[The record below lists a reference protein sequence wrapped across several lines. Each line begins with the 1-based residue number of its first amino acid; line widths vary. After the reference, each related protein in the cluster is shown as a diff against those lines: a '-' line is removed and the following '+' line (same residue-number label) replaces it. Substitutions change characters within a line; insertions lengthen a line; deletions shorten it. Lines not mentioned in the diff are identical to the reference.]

1 MLNAL
6 PGGVALNGIYSVIR
20 GLYQVAGDINDWVD
34 NHIEQMKSSDN
45 QTHSRTGKVLE
56 GAKYGFGMG
65 YIAPV
70 VIISLGQFLCGF
82 TLAGLKTVATA
93 GTLSNPIAMTCAAL
107 GAIYYGWNALN
118 EQEKAD
124 TIERLR
130 KDLDVGAELVKS
142 IANYVIQKT
151 KELLSSDS
159 LQELKDFITKSA
171 QSFGKTLGDVT
182 HAFTDITRDAIV
194 KTKDVVET
202 NAEKVKERAE
212 VTYNRIKESS
222 GKLMDSVS
230 QTTES
235 LVEKSKEILRYNND
249 VVAGDE
255 AKLTL
260 SGKLEEIKKLFE
272 SGLLS
277 EEIYLEKQRE
287 ILDSGL

>member
-6 PGGVALNGIYSVIR
+6 PGGFALNGIYSVIR
-20 GLYQVAGDINDWVD
+20 GLYQVAGDINEWVD
-34 NHIEQMKSSDN
+34 DHIEQMKGSDN
-45 QTHSRTGKVLE
+45 LTHARTGRVLE

-70 VIISLGQFLCGF
+70 VVISLGQFLCGF
-82 TLAGLKTVATA
+82 TKDSLLTVGSAA
-93 GTLSNPIAMTCAAL
+93 IGSNPIAMTCAAL
-107 GAIYYGWNALN
+107 GAVYYGWNALS
-118 EQEKAD
+118 EQEKSD

-130 KDLDVGAELVKS
+130 KDLNVGAELVKS
-142 IANYVIQKT
+142 IANFVILKT
-151 KELLSSDS
+151 KELLSSES

-182 HAFTDITRDAIV
+182 HAFTDITRDALV

-212 VTYNRIKESS
+212 VTYNKMKESS

-230 QTTES
+230 QTTEN
-235 LVEKSKEILRYNND
+235 LVEKSKEILRYKND
-249 VVAGDE
+249 AIADDNT
-255 AKLTL
+255 KSSL
-260 SGKLEEIKKLFE
+260 SEKLEEIKKLFE

-287 ILDSGL
+287 ILDLGL